1 MGQPLPATDPMALL
15 QVISKSNS
23 VGVPATTD
31 GLLQFKMRR
40 GFCQQRSSLGLK
52 N

>member
-1 MGQPLPATDPMALL
+1 VSSSDPTALL

-23 VGVPATTD
+23 VGAPATTD
-31 GLLQFKMRR
+31 GLIQFKMRR
-40 GFCQQRSSLGLK
+40 GFCQQRSKLGLK